1 MHNKQK
7 YLNYF
12 RTMKLIIFLT
22 LFLFSTVGLADNSYT
37 GTLNSKPDLE
47 IEIDESNFEFD
58 NQLFS
63 NFNHR
68 RSFNKKRFKKRKN
81 FVIGAGYN
89 YYLNSKEKENL
100 SLVSTKLNNYPCL
113 NIGSILFDHF
123 YVGIE
128 YSSREVG
135 FVEARIYNPN
145 LDNYFSSRSINLYL
159 SAKAGDD
166 IEKYAVGYDYFVH
179 ENFSINTEVV
189 YYFYSKSGS
198 TNHISFGP
206 ANDWEIL
213 PPIYV
218 RKTYYHESH
227 SDMQFSMKI
236 QFHF

>member
-1 MHNKQK
+1 
-7 YLNYF
+7 
-12 RTMKLIIFLT
+12 MKLIIFLT
-22 LFLFSTVGLADNSYT
+22 LFLFSTIGLANNSYA

-63 NFNHR
+63 NFNNR
-68 RSFNKKRFKKRKN
+68 GSFNKKRFKKRKN

-135 FVEARIYNPN
+135 FFEARIYTPN
-145 LDNYFSSRSINLYL
+145 VDNFSSSSSSSINLYL

-166 IEKYAVGYDYFVH
+166 IEKYAVGYDYFIN
-179 ENFSINTEVV
+179 ENFSINTEVA
-189 YYFYSKSGS
+189 YYFWSDRDLIYGAHIGGIVIIGPLEYYSE
-198 TNHISFGP
+198 N
-206 ANDWEIL
+206 
-213 PPIYV
+213 
-218 RKTYYHESH
+218 H
-227 SDMQFSMKI
+227 SDLQFSMKI

>member
-12 RTMKLIIFLT
+12 RLMKLIIFLT
-22 LFLFSTVGLADNSYT
+22 LFLFSTIGLANNPYT

-63 NFNHR
+63 NFNH

-135 FVEARIYNPN
+135 FVEARIYTPN
-145 LDNYFSSRSINLYL
+145 VDNFSSSSTINLYL
-159 SAKAGDD
+159 SAKSGDD
-166 IEKYAVGYDYFVH
+166 IEKYAVGYDYFIN
-179 ENFSINTEVV
+179 ENFSINTEVA
-189 YYFYSKSGS
+189 YYFWSDRDLISGA
-198 TNHISFGP
+198 HIGGIVIIGP
-206 ANDWEIL
+206 LE
-213 PPIYV
+213 
-218 RKTYYHESH
+218 YHSESH